1 MVWSTKWEDKIVDD
15 SFFKNTK
22 NDNGEELVLIGN
34 NFKCANCIPKELDL
48 TDYSNPN
55 LILTFTCDDCGQ
67 LFDCKTTK
75 FGVLCDSASAAGWRM
90 KWKDQGYDVYCPQCK
105 LIHQ

>member
-1 MVWSTKWEDKIVDD
+1 MIWSTKWEDTPV
-15 SFFKNTK
+15 S
-22 NDNGEELVLIGN
+22 DN
-34 NFKCANCIPKELDL
+34 APKELITKEDIENYIENTPVFDPPDT

-75 FGVLCDSASAAGWRM
+75 FGVLCDSAILVGWKM

-105 LIHQ
+105 EDVK